1 MPSGKSESLSLQE
14 LLRSLIAKEGV
25 TTAAGAVGKTSL
37 IDTALIGV
45 NDYLTGKTV
54 VLLTDVAAKED
65 KVITGFNSGTG
76 EVTFGA
82 MSAQVAAGV
91 SYIVLNIANPGS
103 SLITVI
109 ANVASI
115 KTQTDKTPKF
125 SFTMVAD
132 WSPSQLTVTIPAAAG
147 TLTLPSVVL
156 AGLPAGATIVKAKA
170 YLTSRL
176 ISNTNVAGNSLNG
189 ATVAATS
196 QVVQIQKGAGAWNDA
211 IVFIDTE
218 FSQAGLVGE
227 GGIFKPSVDL
237 SAVITGNDTYN
248 FQWLLARAQLD
259 AIVLQGVK
267 IAIQV
272 SYTL

>member
-132 WSPSQLTVTIPAAAG
+132 WSPSQLTATIPAAAG

-211 IVFIDTE
+211 IVFIDAE